1 MIKILV
7 TGKNGQLGSSL
18 QELSTEF
25 LNLEFVFKDSKELD
39 IADRNTVEK
48 ILYHDRPDVVINCAA
63 YTLVDLAEEKTDRA
77 DLVNHIGVENLAT
90 ICLELGIGLIHI
102 STDYVFN
109 GEKREPYEIAD
120 PTDPINIYGISKLA
134 GEQAMQRIGPK
145 GAIIRTSWVYSRYGS
160 NFVKTMLRLGG
171 ERDVLNVVDDQF
183 GSPTNALDLARA
195 CLYLVQNM
203 EEWDTSTKVY
213 HYSNQGIISWYEFA
227 KEIMKL
233 SGLTCRINPVSS
245 AEYKTKAKRPSYSVL
260 KYNMDKSL
268 QKDYRESLQ
277 NFLNSIDIK

>member
-1 MIKILV
+1 
-7 TGKNGQLGSSL
+7 
-18 QELSTEF
+18 
-25 LNLEFVFKDSKELD
+25 
-39 IADRNTVEK
+39 
-48 ILYHDRPDVVINCAA
+48 
-63 YTLVDLAEEKTDRA
+63 
-77 DLVNHIGVENLAT
+77 
-90 ICLELGIGLIHI
+90 
-102 STDYVFN
+102 
-109 GEKREPYEIAD
+109 
-120 PTDPINIYGISKLA
+120 
-134 GEQAMQRIGPK
+134 
-145 GAIIRTSWVYSRYGS
+145 
-160 NFVKTMLRLGG
+160 MLRLGG
-171 ERDVLNVVDDQF
+171 ERDALNVVDDQF

-277 NFLNSIDIK
+277 NFLKSIDIK